1 MANLAMTGSANITQE
16 LMTTFAPSL
25 MVGVLSAGANVV
37 EKQAKAR
44 NNTNPL
50 FANASLWGDVAIG
63 AYAIVNY
70 MNPRGFYP
78 TNGVEKIAFTGAGV
92 ALLGRRAADFI
103 GATFLGLPTGSKHM
117 AVPGRSMGRGR
128 MSFRRP
134 SAAVETGLLPRKR
147 QFFSIT

>member
-1 MANLAMTGSANITQE
+1 MANLTEE
-16 LMTTFAPSL
+16 LMTTYAPAL

-44 NNTNPL
+44 NNTNQL

-63 AYAIVNY
+63 AYAIFNHTQS
-70 MNPRGFYP
+70 NGFFPQRGEAK
-78 TNGVEKIAFTGAGV
+78 VAFTGAGL
-92 ALLGRRAADFI
+92 ALLGRRAADYI
-103 GATFLGLPTGSKHM
+103 GATFLGLPTGSRHI
-117 AVPGRSMGRGR
+117 AVPGRSTGRGR

-134 SAAVETGLLPRKR
+134 AAAVETGLMPRKR